1 MRKRTSLWGY
11 REMSETNLMFM
22 PMIRLLAKMAED
34 FDGKFNKT
42 WVMTE
47 CLVKE
52 MPDYCIKLPILNE
65 ALPNVC

>member
-42 WVMTE
+42 
-47 CLVKE
+47 
-52 MPDYCIKLPILNE
+52 
-65 ALPNVC
+65 